1 MKVLAYAKLNLA
13 LRVVGRREDG
23 LHAIESFVQTVDLA
37 DRLTVERREEGVTV
51 ENSFALPPGEDLAA
65 RAATLLL
72 REKGD
77 PCGVEITV
85 EKRIPAGAGLGGGS
99 SDAAAV
105 LAALDRLTPPRLPR
119 TRLADLAKRLGAD
132 VSLFLT
138 GGRLRMEG
146 AGERVTGLPFG
157 GDEQFVVLVPPVHC
171 VTSLV
176 YARFDRLIP
185 RPAAPRETLE
195 LGVNDLEEAAVELYS
210 DLLPY
215 RRGVR
220 ALGADFTGMSGSGS
234 AFFAAFVKRESAAA
248 AAQELERAFPQ
259 AQVFLCGP
267 TRCGSRVEGDI
278 DADCD

>member
-51 ENSFALPPGEDLAA
+51 ENSLALPPSEDLAA

-72 REKGD
+72 QEKGD
-77 PCGVEITV
+77 PCGAEITV

-146 AGERVTGLPFG
+146 AGERVMRLPFG
-157 GDEQFVVLVPPVHC
+157 GNEQFVVLVPPVHS

-185 RPAAPRETLE
+185 GPAAPREALE
-195 LGVNDLEEAAVELYS
+195 LGANDLEEAAVELYP

-220 ALGADFTGMSGSGS
+220 ALGADFAGMSGSGS
-234 AFFAAFVKRESAAA
+234 AFFAAFIKRESAAPA
-248 AAQELERAFPQ
+248 ARELERAFPQ

-267 TRCGSRVEGDI
+267 TRCGSAVEGDI

>member
-51 ENSFALPPGEDLAA
+51 ENSLALPPGEDLAA

-77 PCGVEITV
+77 PCGAEITV

-119 TRLADLAKRLGAD
+119 TRLADLARRLGAD

-157 GDEQFVVLVPPVHC
+157 GERAVRRPGAAGALRDLP
-171 VTSLV
+171 
-176 YARFDRLIP
+176 RLRAL
-185 RPAAPRETLE
+185 RPAHPQTCRSSRGRSSWERTTSSRRRWSSTRTSSPT
-195 LGVNDLEEAAVELYS
+195 GAA
-210 DLLPY
+210 
-215 RRGVR
+215 VR
-220 ALGADFTGMSGSGS
+220 ALGARLHS
-234 AFFAAFVKRESAAA
+234 E
-248 AAQELERAFPQ
+248 
-259 AQVFLCGP
+259 
-267 TRCGSRVEGDI
+267 
-278 DADCD
+278 